1 MCTKKL
7 RWRCLIRDGTS
18 ARHSSR
24 SIGTLGTAHRQID
37 RPEWARATGIWHPD
51 PPLQGYMPVDV
62 NRFDG
67 VIPVHMLL
75 AQRTARSPVG
85 GLGKSGARTKAES
98 GHSWLATWPPVQPV
112 AQSRRHV
119 PGSNSIR
126 ERSSD
131 TV

>member
-75 AQRTARSPVG
+75 AQRTARSPMG
-85 GLGKSGARTKAES
+85 GLGKSGARTEGGERAQLV
-98 GHSWLATWPPVQPV
+98 GHLAACPAGRAV
-112 AQSRRHV
+112 ASTCAGQQFNQRAFL
-119 PGSNSIR
+119 
-126 ERSSD
+126 
-131 TV
+131 